1 MESKVLIKLY
11 KELEKLVDDD
21 EILHDTWRA
30 KNWKARFKNIPLK
43 KSAVGGRKNWEG
55 GVREN
60 LKVKLDRQL
69 ELFNRLLYNPP
80 SSMPQDQD
88 SATNEQLGERLLE
101 ENEKLRRKMSQKQR
115 EIKRKEEE
123 LQKEMEKFKN
133 AVSTHF
139 NKWIEQTHNKGWLTV
154 MRNRLSYAICYLFK

>member
-30 KNWKARFKNIPLK
+30 KNWKARSKNIPLK

-60 LKVKLDRQL
+60 LKDKLDRQL

-80 SSMPQDQD
+80 SSMPQDQE
-88 SATNEQLGERLLE
+88 SATNEQLGERL
-101 ENEKLRRKMSQKQR
+101 
-115 EIKRKEEE
+115 
-123 LQKEMEKFKN
+123 
-133 AVSTHF
+133 
-139 NKWIEQTHNKGWLTV
+139 
-154 MRNRLSYAICYLFK
+154 

>member
-30 KNWKARFKNIPLK
+30 KNWKARSKNTPLK
-43 KSAVGGRKNWEG
+43 MSAVGGWKNWEG

-69 ELFNRLLYNPP
+69 ELLKHWVHDSNFVLLYIHRLAREYNVVVRHRR
-80 SSMPQDQD
+80 
-88 SATNEQLGERLLE
+88 TNQ
-101 ENEKLRRKMSQKQR
+101 
-115 EIKRKEEE
+115 IAY
-123 LQKEMEKFKN
+123 KN
-133 AVSTHF
+133 ANITECVYSWF
-139 NKWIEQTHNKGWLTV
+139 NKGCFGHW
-154 MRNRLSYAICYLFK
+154 